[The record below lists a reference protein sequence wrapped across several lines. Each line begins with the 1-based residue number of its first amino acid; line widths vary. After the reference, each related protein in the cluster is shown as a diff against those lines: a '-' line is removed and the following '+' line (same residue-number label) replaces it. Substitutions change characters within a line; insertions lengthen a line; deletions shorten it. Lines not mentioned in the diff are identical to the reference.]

1 MGKAP
6 IELAKIAKKYNKKVI
21 FLAGS
26 IRDDEIDLLS
36 HEEKTIIDASFS
48 IQRGICT
55 LEKAMIKENAAK
67 NVERTMEQLCAL
79 LGFIHEKTK

>member
-1 MGKAP
+1 MSRGLGDVYK
-6 IELAKIAKKYNKKVI
+6 
-21 FLAGS
+21 
-26 IRDDEIDLLS
+26 R
-36 HEEKTIIDASFS
+36 
-48 IQRGICT
+48 QGICT

>member
-36 HEEKTIIDASFS
+36 DEEKTIIDASFS

-79 LGFIHEKTK
+79 LGFIYEKTK